1 MHQIL
6 FRVAMKK
13 HRHIKYKSNESKLPS
28 QALCSTYFLT
38 VLSKF
43 TANTAKSYS
52 TPTVHLPSS
61 VNFIDRILQTPPELF
76 VHN

>member
-1 MHQIL
+1 
-6 FRVAMKK
+6 MKK
-13 HRHIKYKSNESKLPS
+13 HRHIKYKSDESEMPS
-28 QALCSTYFLT
+28 QPLRSTCFLT

-43 TANTAKSYS
+43 TANAAKSYS

-61 VNFIDRILQTPPELF
+61 VNFIDRILQTAPELF